1 MRRRQFLLAL
11 LGCGAA
17 AGGVVAATI
26 EAEAAMP
33 MTLFPAEAAL
43 GELAPQPTFLLGASL
58 HRMRRRMIAR
68 RRMRYYRRR
77 RR

>member
-1 MRRRQFLLAL
+1 MRRRDVLVAL

-17 AGGVVAATI
+17 AGGFALATVS
-26 EAEAAMP
+26 AEAAMP
-33 MTLFPAEAAL
+33 MTLLPAEAAA
-43 GELAPQPTFLLGASL
+43 GALAPQPTFLLGRSL

-68 RRMRYYRRR
+68 RRSRRYRRR